1 MMSSFWKS
9 LSLLSVLVLTQSSCE
24 EEYIPDG
31 NIYQKQ
37 FVVESY
43 IEKSA
48 ENFPVYAIVTYSLP
62 FYSSFGIDVVNN
74 SFVRGADV
82 AVYSKGIKYT
92 LQEVCLN
99 SLPEPLR
106 SDLLKSLGLE
116 PDSIKTDICIYA
128 DVNRS
133 IDPQEGVEYIIQV
146 IKDHDTISG
155 STEIPKRISIDS
167 IWFTKPPGKNQND
180 TFAQMFCIIS
190 DLPGQKDFYR
200 YYTSGQ
206 GERLVANVNSVTDDI
221 FFDGQKFKFTLF
233 EARGPDEKF
242 DDNSGLFRRGDT
254 ALIKWC
260 TIPQSHY
267 DFWNT
272 LETSRTRQGPFA
284 SYVRI
289 DGNINGGLGIFGGQ
303 NCVYYTIP
311 IPK

>member
-1 MMSSFWKS
+1 MSNNLKTFIVFSVLT
-9 LSLLSVLVLTQSSCE
+9 LSLISCE

-31 NIYQKQ
+31 KIYDKQ

-43 IEKSA
+43 IEKSSA
-48 ENFPVYAIVTYSLP
+48 NFPVYAIVTYSLP
-62 FYSSFGIDVVNN
+62 FYSSFGVDVVNN
-74 SFVRGADV
+74 SFVRGAEV
-82 AVYSKGIKYT
+82 AVYAGNTKYQ

-106 SDLLKSLGLE
+106 TELLKSLGFQA
-116 PDSIKTDICIYA
+116 DSVKTDICIYA
-128 DVNRS
+128 DVNKS
-133 IDPQEGVEYIIQV
+133 IVPEEGIEYLIQV
-146 IKDHDTISG
+146 IKDQDTLTG
-155 STEIPKRISIDS
+155 RTLIPKLIPIDS
-167 IWFTKPPGKNQND
+167 IWFEKPAGKNQND

-206 GERLVANVNSVTDDI
+206 GERLVANVNSVTDDV

-254 ALIKWC
+254 ATIKWC
-260 TIPQSHY
+260 TIPQTHY

-303 NCVYYTIP
+303 NCIYYSIP